1 MSKKNGFLYLIQ
13 TESDLDTNIF
23 KYGRSVNPKYRFI
36 AYGYLNIIKCERVKD
51 MINAE
56 TELMTLARCVF
67 GKPVR
72 GKEYFQ
78 IDDLDQGIDLFNEI
92 VSNYRR

>member
-1 MSKKNGFLYLIQ
+1 
-13 TESDLDTNIF
+13 
-23 KYGRSVNPKYRFI
+23 
-36 AYGYLNIIKCERVKD
+36 

-78 IDDLDQGIDLFNEI
+78 IDDLDQGIELFNEN
-92 VSNYRR
+92 VMEFKR